1 MVPLNPTLVAAVVL
15 LAVTV
20 TTKVVTTTTVDIL
33 FALVVAAGAG
43 VVRRA
48 EEVRSAVPD
57 PVATAGEVLETTE
70 ELAKALEEE
79 PKP

>member
-43 VVRRA
+43 VTRV